1 MKIADIILP
10 NSLKGSIDLGLERRS
25 YGRFKV
31 ILFLIMIAITA
42 IPATTIAFL
51 GYINYKNLLQKDEIT
66 QLKWQMEGSI
76 GSIEQMVGSLK
87 SVVQFIARK
96 DRYTEL
102 TTGSSLEDLF
112 DRLQRQYPSFADLGV
127 IDEQGVQQ
135 AYYGSYDLEGTDYS
149 GESWFSEVM
158 EKGLHI
164 SPVYRGYR
172 DVPHFAIAVSTYDP
186 VIRKTWV
193 MRATIEAD
201 TLQNF
206 VGTIKTEATDD
217 LFLVV
222 SEGVLQT
229 FSNYFGQPLTQTELE
244 IEPGVRSYMSMAQE
258 EFLIAIGDIAA
269 TPWYLVI
276 IKNGYTSNSEW
287 RSFRSELFILYVVC
301 MVISVI
307 VIFALVNMLTSL
319 IRKADEI
326 QIGMMKEAEH
336 KDKLA
341 SIGRLASG
349 VAHEI
354 NNPLAI
360 INQKTGLVEDI
371 LNITPDFDHKH
382 TVLESLKSI
391 DNSVERCK
399 AITHRLLGF
408 ARRTEVL
415 YQHIDVNETIREVL
429 KFLEKEMMYSR
440 IELDLQLQDNLPNI
454 YSDRLQI
461 QQVLL
466 NIINNAIDAIGKD
479 GTISI
484 ISNLIA
490 GEVRIVIQDD
500 GSGIPEDM
508 LSQIFEPF
516 FTTKETGK
524 GTGLGLSITYGLVK
538 KLGGDITVRSN
549 VGKGTAFT
557 ITLPVKVEK
566 Q

>member
-1 MKIADIILP
+1 M
-10 NSLKGSIDLGLERRS
+10 
-25 YGRFKV
+25 
-31 ILFLIMIAITA
+31 
-42 IPATTIAFL
+42 
-51 GYINYKNLLQKDEIT
+51 
-66 QLKWQMEGSI
+66 
-76 GSIEQMVGSLK
+76 
-87 SVVQFIARK
+87 
-96 DRYTEL
+96 
-102 TTGSSLEDLF
+102 
-112 DRLQRQYPSFADLGV
+112 
-127 IDEQGVQQ
+127 
-135 AYYGSYDLEGTDYS
+135 
-149 GESWFSEVM
+149 
-158 EKGLHI
+158 
-164 SPVYRGYR
+164 
-172 DVPHFAIAVSTYDP
+172 
-186 VIRKTWV
+186 
-193 MRATIEAD
+193 
-201 TLQNF
+201 
-206 VGTIKTEATDD
+206 
-217 LFLVV
+217 
-222 SEGVLQT
+222 
-229 FSNYFGQPLTQTELE
+229 
-244 IEPGVRSYMSMAQE
+244 
-258 EFLIAIGDIAA
+258 
-269 TPWYLVI
+269 
-276 IKNGYTSNSEW
+276 
-287 RSFRSELFILYVVC
+287 
-301 MVISVI
+301 
-307 VIFALVNMLTSL
+307 
-319 IRKADEI
+319 
-326 QIGMMKEAEH
+326 
-336 KDKLA
+336 
-341 SIGRLASG
+341 
-349 VAHEI
+349 AHEI